1 MQQRCCAHVKG
12 RVMTQEVSVERDN
25 ERSSYV
31 VEVGGAEAGYAH
43 FIQGDGEITF
53 DHTHVDPA
61 FAGQGLAGTLVEAAV
76 TDATSRG
83 SRIIPVCSY
92 VQGWLRSNE
101 VPGAVITWPAG
112 SEEASKA

>member
-1 MQQRCCAHVKG
+1 
-12 RVMTQEVSVERDN
+12 MTQEVLVERNN

-31 VEVGGAEAGYAH
+31 IEVGGVEAGYAH

-61 FAGQGLAGTLVEAAV
+61 FAGQGLAGELVEAAV

-83 SRIIPVCSY
+83 SRIIPVCTY
-92 VQGWLRSNE
+92 VQGWVRAHE
-101 VPGAVITWPAG
+101 VPGAVILWPEG

>member
-1 MQQRCCAHVKG
+1 MTDE
-12 RVMTQEVSVERDN
+12 VMIERDN
-25 ERSSYV
+25 ERNSYV
-31 VEVGGAEAGYAH
+31 IQVAGAEAGYAH

-61 FAGQGLAGTLVEAAV
+61 FAGQGLAGKLVEAAI

-92 VQGWLRSNE
+92 VQGWVRAHE
-101 VPGAVITWPAG
+101 VPGAVIQWPEGA
-112 SEEASKA
+112 EEAAKA